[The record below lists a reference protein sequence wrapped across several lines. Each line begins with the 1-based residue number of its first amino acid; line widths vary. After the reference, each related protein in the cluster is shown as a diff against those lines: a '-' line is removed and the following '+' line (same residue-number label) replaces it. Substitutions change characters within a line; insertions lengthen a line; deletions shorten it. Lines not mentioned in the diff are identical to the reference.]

1 MPLFLEST
9 LPSPKSPGGRSIGAL
24 VATLAV
30 PRGPTPGRFWLADCG
45 WTAAG
50 SGEQAPRYQEIGSPG
65 TPVQEGLRSPWEAPL
80 LEEAIVNFVP
90 HATL

>member
-9 LPSPKSPGGRSIGAL
+9 LPSPKSPGGRSIGAP

-30 PRGPTPGRFWLADCG
+30 PRGPTPDRFWLADCG

-50 SGEQAPRYQEIGSPG
+50 SGERAPRYQEIGSPG
-65 TPVQEGLRSPWEAPL
+65 KPFQEGLRSPWEAPL
-80 LEEAIVNFVP
+80 FEEAIVNFVP